1 MPCNAKNTPTM
12 QTVLKTP
19 TKPARESQPVFSNLS
34 ADFWQNVDDDG
45 LMRIHSIS
53 PLRHCQNSNSDQSTP
68 SPKKRLKRRRLINGI
83 DEPVQSGDGNQTE
96 KSVSKDVIVADNSLS
111 IKRRGRHRR
120 KSGLI
125 QKGTPSLVSSQEGTA
140 EIVEIIEGDS
150 FASVKS
156 IRNSKQTDQEQVFE
170 SSTLDPLKVPD
181 NPLVK
186 GQKRVMTEL
195 APTNAKRLKKKS
207 HRKKGLESSGHSTV
221 SHSRKTKGRSKSGK
235 TAAPVDSSTS
245 VGVLSTE
252 HLAEPQ
258 RTSTDLNRFETPKS
272 SWLHRVSTPK
282 VQTKKCKQNIPA
294 SGTSLEEA
302 EIMVQS
308 KNQPGVEG
316 VGALYQQQTPQI
328 FSTADSS
335 LSITLSDL
343 LEELSTSK
351 RSRLSAR
358 LAKAKIACHEQKR
371 RRRISLKR
379 KYRESIG
386 ELDVTPGKMS
396 PKEDLHTVKSQDIKL
411 SAPLSNPN
419 ETSVEKH
426 CQTQSKVPYV
436 QTEQEVAI
444 NKAPVENGSDFE
456 TPKQQG
462 AEAGPTCVLC
472 SCSECKCPPSLEIPS
487 TASEG
492 IQTLGNVSIGVQVS
506 PVVLKP
512 DKLESEHIRASTHSS
527 LHSQSCQTDFHE
539 TQTQT
544 VHETPSFASQIPPD
558 GCSTMTTPSDQ
569 KVEPVTVI
577 KNFMDSLLD
586 VCSDSKNFSK
596 PSQLPGKET
605 DVLKRFFESLKHV
618 QATRS
623 KSPPKP
629 TPLLRRQSHRRRI
642 ESSESS
648 DSLGQM
654 DSEEAATLK
663 SQCLSTVTQL
673 VKPSTSKPFQSPR
686 KETEYSDT
694 LKSFIESIMNVS
706 TQSRSPQKPTPLLR
720 RQSHRRRIKSAG
732 SSDSTKQTD
741 SWSKSSSEELAIP
754 KSHCLSPVLQLMKPP
769 PAPGEILPKV
779 IPLNFMKFSRHCGRR
794 PIGKR
799 VPQELFSSSGDS
811 DSDVGRARAAA
822 QRFINMTDDSDSD
835 EGLGDRKI
843 DDGEMLVG
851 TQQINRKQYRRI
863 LDGGSEG
870 ADYVDHKEGQGVV
883 EDGSGSDCSIEH
895 IEVEEYIDN
904 YENSAQEVNI
914 SVSLGHDG
922 LGDRESDEENQDL
935 FADGSGSDCSLEL
948 LEVEEFIDNDESSAE
963 EGSISDKGDNDHTIV
978 GTSAS
983 ECDEDDV
990 LSSIDTR
997 EEWSEELDDGDY
1009 GNPFILDQATESRL
1023 KDDPESDC
1031 YSDANEFDITDDSQ
1045 SENLIPEDVIR
1056 GRQHRNT
1063 PDNKV
1068 YGRRMSPRKNRR
1080 RILDELFSSSEEISL
1095 IGSPKESH
1103 GMPGHLKVSIGERV
1117 NDISSSGNGS
1127 DSDTDQNSSGS
1138 QESVL
1143 QKQVS
1148 SNIVLDDDES
1158 KSEQVK
1164 SKKRLNT
1171 TGLLADKGK
1180 MLKIFKQ
1187 QAEKKMIAKEKQ
1199 AESKAF
1205 KETGFET
1212 SHHEIDSKDKQQEPS
1227 GQAVESTA
1235 RDEKDHR
1242 DGSDHDDEVFRLDVS
1257 DERQVER
1264 KECTDEDKLDNDENL
1279 DGHVKE
1285 NREEGDILKDE
1296 TEDIGGSDS
1305 DDTSLTIPDYGSSDD
1320 SPADLNDRLLKK
1332 SKSQIKKEKQSEMKG
1347 SLQVKQKMLKTR
1359 KQRSDGK
1366 RTKSTKVKKDCGK
1379 TNLQSSNEYRKEKGS
1394 NKRGGLNRRS
1404 RAAKSEDGDA
1414 NSDQNNLVQDD
1425 NLGDDED
1432 VDGQTNI
1439 DRTEQDGIKDIEE
1452 DIGGSDSDDTIVN
1465 STDDENRGVSGECSI
1480 IQKTTT
1486 ATQSK
1491 EVTEAGLRRGRKSAK
1506 GPKTKKSLSRTES
1519 LEYDPDNSGLLV
1531 KRKAKNLQK
1540 LTGLLSEAETVKN
1553 RGVSTG
1559 EKTKSRNTKE
1569 DGKNDH
1575 QQSTS
1580 GEQHGESRSLGEQS
1594 LNGCDEGLGDDE
1606 NENRDDAIM
1615 TSSNEGSHDDK
1626 SQTSSLKQSGKVT
1639 QLTTDKQTKDGL
1651 LKKGKPPQRKN
1662 LQKLTGLLSE
1672 AETVKNRGVSTR
1684 EKTKSRNTKE
1694 DGKNDHQQSTSGEQH
1709 GESRSLGEQSL
1720 NGCDEG
1726 LGDDENEN
1734 RDDAIMTSSNEGS
1747 HDDKSQT
1754 SSLKQS
1760 GKVTQ
1765 LTTDKQTKDGLLKK
1779 GKPPQ
1784 RKNLQKLTGL
1794 LSEAETVKNRGVSTR
1809 EKTKSRNT
1817 KEDGKNDHQQST
1829 SGEQHGES
1837 RSLGEQSLNGCDE
1850 GLGDDENENGDD
1862 AIMTSSDEGSHD
1874 DKSQTSSLKQSGKV
1888 TQLTTDKQTKDGLLK
1903 KGKPP
1908 QRKNLQKLTGLLSEA
1923 ETVKNKGVSTREKTK
1938 SRNTKED
1945 GKNDHQQSTSGEQHG
1960 ESRSLGEQSLNG
1972 CDEGLGDDE
1981 NENGDDAIM
1990 TSSDEGSHDDKS
2002 QTSSLKQS
2010 GKVTQLTTDKQT
2022 KDGLLKK
2029 GKPPQRKNLQKLT
2042 GLLSEAETVKNR
2054 GVSTREKT
2062 KSRNTKEDGKNDHQ
2076 QSTSGEQHGESRS
2089 LGEQSLNG
2097 CDEGLGD
2104 DENENGDD
2112 AIMTSSDEGSH
2123 DDKSQTSSLKQSGKV
2138 TQLTTD
2144 KQTKDGLLKK
2154 GKPPQRKNLQKLT
2167 GLLSEAE
2174 TVKNRGVSTREKTKS
2189 RNTKED
2195 GKNDHQQSTSGEQ
2208 HGESRSLGEQSLN
2221 GCDEGLGDDENEN
2234 RDDAIMTSSNEGSH
2248 DDKSQ
2253 TSSLKQSG
2261 KVTQLT
2267 TDKQTKDGL
2276 LKKGKPPQRKNLQKL
2291 TGLLSEAETVKNR
2304 GVSTREKT
2312 KSRNTKED
2320 GKNDHQ
2326 QSTSGEQHG
2335 ESRSLGEQSLNGCD
2349 EGLGD
2354 DENENGDDAIMTSS
2368 DEGSHDDKSQTS
2380 SLKQSRKVT
2389 QLTTDKQTKDGL
2401 LKKGKPPQRKN
2412 LQKLTGLLSEADT
2425 VKNRGVS
2432 TREKTKPRNTKEDGK
2447 NNHQQSTSG
2456 EQHGESRSLSE
2467 QSLNGCDEGLGDDE
2481 NENGDDAIMTSDE
2494 GSHDDKSQ
2502 TSSLKQSGKVTLL
2515 TTDKQ
2520 TKDGHLKK
2528 GKPPQRKNI
2537 KKSLDRTDREQ
2548 DYPRNYDGFL
2558 YKTKL
2563 MNSTVSS
2570 GKSSSKSA
2578 KDSDDGDCYF
2588 DSVDLVLS
2596 VKDQDEEE
2604 SDSYDDCSNDVESL
2618 GGKLMDDEDKDRSDR
2633 EQDYPRNYDGLLYKS
2648 KSHKKLTQKTLPEMA
2663 DMGKSKIKSVL
2674 TESMEKNLSLDNC
2687 NERVDNGKLIESPR
2701 QSKKKTLTKT
2711 NAQEGERKERNSPKS
2726 KQVKNSCDLRKR
2738 KEGEPDKSRPLKK
2751 LKNKTL
2757 LEKTETQTE
2766 SKKVKTKLA
2775 RKTKQVD
2782 VQNSPIEK
2790 TSEDNCGESRIDN
2803 TGEDAVGTDHQGDLG
2818 IIGKASSLKKSTKSK
2833 TAKQEKALKGEIKNA
2848 PKKSDFRRSL
2858 KTMEATEVVAELMN
2872 DRKST
2877 KKNKQLSSGGKSED
2891 KEQGGTSSLAQST
2904 KFTKLKTKEDTKGGQ
2919 PKEKKTLKLTKSKK
2933 NLAWTNLINST
2944 VSSGKSSSKSAKDSV
2959 DSDCYFDAVD
2969 LVLSVK
2975 DQDEEES
2982 DSYDDCS
2989 NDVESL
2995 GAKLMDD
3002 EDKDR
3007 EGNSTGNGDK
3017 NLREADDMRDGSH
3030 CDDVGHGGQIV
3041 TETRLRNPPIH
3052 GLLKEKGK
3060 LLGVFKQEVAR
3071 KMMEN
3076 VPATDAKPDA
3086 WKASCN
3092 FGEIRDKNYDPIM
3105 YTIKS
3110 DTNRAICEGLITPMP
3125 LEWEEPLIS
3134 SKDREDHQ
3142 SALRSIFYDTLL
3154 KRGRKNRIAARRRSG
3169 NVKLNRR
3176 PTIKELKKANTA
3188 EKRRLKKLEAE
3199 VKSDGWIE
3207 YDMLPAV
3214 YPETDETVFIKAIK

>member
-34 ADFWQNVDDDG
+34 ADFWQDVADDG

-53 PLRHCQNSNSDQSTP
+53 PLRDCQNSNSDQATP
-68 SPKKRLKRRRLINGI
+68 SPRKRLKRQRLIDGI
-83 DEPVQSGDGNQTE
+83 DEPVQSGDGNQTV

-125 QKGTPSLVSSQEGTA
+125 QKGTPSLVSSQEDTA
-140 EIVEIIEGDS
+140 EIIEIIEGDS

-170 SSTLDPLKVPD
+170 SSTLHPLKVPD
-181 NPLVK
+181 NPLAK
-186 GQKRVMTEL
+186 GLKRVMTEL
-195 APTNAKRLKKKS
+195 APTEAKRLKKKK
-207 HRKKGLESSGHSTV
+207 RIKKGLESSGHSTI
-221 SHSRKTKGRSKSGK
+221 SHSKKTKGRSKSGK
-235 TAAPVDSSTS
+235 TAAPMV
-245 VGVLSTE
+245 VLSTE

-258 RTSTDLNRFETPKS
+258 RTSTNLNRFETPKS
-272 SWLHRVSTPK
+272 SWLHRVSTPR
-282 VQTKKCKQNIPA
+282 VQTEKCKQNIPA

-328 FSTADSS
+328 SSTSDPC

-351 RSRLSAR
+351 RSSLSAR

-386 ELDVTPGKMS
+386 ELDVTQGKMS

-419 ETSVEKH
+419 ETFVEKH
-426 CQTQSKVPYV
+426 CQTQSKVPHV

-462 AEAGPTCVLC
+462 AEAGPTCALC
-472 SCSECKCPPSLEIPS
+472 SCSECKCPPSLEI
-487 TASEG
+487 
-492 IQTLGNVSIGVQVS
+492 QTSGNVRIGVQVS

-512 DKLESEHIRASTHSS
+512 DKLESEHARASTHSS
-527 LHSQSCQTDFHE
+527 LNSQSCQTDFRE

-544 VHETPSFASQIPPD
+544 VHETPSFASQIPPK
-558 GCSTMTTPSDQ
+558 GCSTLTTPSDQ
-569 KVEPVTVI
+569 KVELVTVI
-577 KNFMDSLLD
+577 KNCMDSLLD

-605 DVLKRFFESLKHV
+605 DVLKRFFESLKLV
-618 QATRS
+618 QANRS

-769 PAPGEILPKV
+769 AAPGEILPKV

-822 QRFINMTDDSDSD
+822 QRFINMTEDSDSD
-835 EGLGDRKI
+835 YGMGDRKV

-851 TQQINRKQYRRI
+851 TRQINRKQYRRI
-863 LDGGSEG
+863 LDGWSEG
-870 ADYVDHKEGQGVV
+870 ADYVDHKESQGVV
-883 EDGSGSDCSIEH
+883 ENVSGSDCSIEH

-904 YENSAQEVNI
+904 DENSAQEVNI
-914 SVSLGHDG
+914 SVSLVHDG
-922 LGDRESDEENQDL
+922 LGDRESDKENQDL

-948 LEVEEFIDNDESSAE
+948 FEVEEFIDNDESSAE
-963 EGSISDKGDNDHTIV
+963 EGSISAEEVGISDKEDNDHTIV

-983 ECDEDDV
+983 ECGEGDV
-990 LSSIDTR
+990 LSSIDNWD
-997 EEWSEELDDGDY
+997 EWSEELDDGDY

-1031 YSDANEFDITDDSQ
+1031 YSDAKEFDVTDDSQ
-1045 SENLIPEDVIR
+1045 SENLVEEDVIR
-1056 GRQHRNT
+1056 DRQHRNIT
-1063 PDNKV
+1063 DNKV

-1095 IGSPKESH
+1095 IGTPKESH

-1138 QESVL
+1138 QENVL

-1164 SKKRLNT
+1164 PTKRLNP

-1187 QAEKKMIAKEKQ
+1187 QAEKNMIAKEKQ

-1212 SHHEIDSKDKQQEPS
+1212 SHHEIDCKDKQQEPS
-1227 GQAVESTA
+1227 SQAVESTD

-1305 DDTSLTIPDYGSSDD
+1305 DDTSLNIPDYVSSDD
-1320 SPADLNDRLLKK
+1320 CPAKLNDRLLKKKKSKSQINVKENREEGDILKDETEDIGGSDSDDTSLNIPDYVSSDDCPAKLNDRLLKK

-1379 TNLQSSNEYRKEKGS
+1379 TNLQSTSEYRKEKGS

-1414 NSDQNNLVQDD
+1414 NSDQNNLVQGD

-1432 VDGQTNI
+1432 VDGQTTI
-1439 DRTEQDGIKDIEE
+1439 DRTEHDGIKDIDA

-1465 STDDENRGVSGECSI
+1465 SPDDENRGVSGECSI

-1531 KRKAKNLQK
+1531 KRKAKKPQK

-1575 QQSTS
+1575 QQST
-1580 GEQHGESRSLGEQS
+1580 
-1594 LNGCDEGLGDDE
+1594 C
-1606 NENRDDAIM
+1606 
-1615 TSSNEGSHDDK
+1615 
-1626 SQTSSLKQSGKVT
+1626 
-1639 QLTTDKQTKDGL
+1639 
-1651 LKKGKPPQRKN
+1651 
-1662 LQKLTGLLSE
+1662 
-1672 AETVKNRGVSTR
+1672 
-1684 EKTKSRNTKE
+1684 
-1694 DGKNDHQQSTSGEQH
+1694 
-1709 GESRSLGEQSL
+1709 
-1720 NGCDEG
+1720 
-1726 LGDDENEN
+1726 
-1734 RDDAIMTSSNEGS
+1734 
-1747 HDDKSQT
+1747 
-1754 SSLKQS
+1754 
-1760 GKVTQ
+1760 
-1765 LTTDKQTKDGLLKK
+1765 
-1779 GKPPQ
+1779 
-1784 RKNLQKLTGL
+1784 
-1794 LSEAETVKNRGVSTR
+1794 
-1809 EKTKSRNT
+1809 
-1817 KEDGKNDHQQST
+1817 
-1829 SGEQHGES
+1829 
-1837 RSLGEQSLNGCDE
+1837 
-1850 GLGDDENENGDD
+1850 
-1862 AIMTSSDEGSHD
+1862 
-1874 DKSQTSSLKQSGKV
+1874 
-1888 TQLTTDKQTKDGLLK
+1888 
-1903 KGKPP
+1903 
-1908 QRKNLQKLTGLLSEA
+1908 
-1923 ETVKNKGVSTREKTK
+1923 
-1938 SRNTKED
+1938 
-1945 GKNDHQQSTSGEQHG
+1945 
-1960 ESRSLGEQSLNG
+1960 
-1972 CDEGLGDDE
+1972 
-1981 NENGDDAIM
+1981 
-1990 TSSDEGSHDDKS
+1990 
-2002 QTSSLKQS
+2002 
-2010 GKVTQLTTDKQT
+2010 
-2022 KDGLLKK
+2022 
-2029 GKPPQRKNLQKLT
+2029 
-2042 GLLSEAETVKNR
+2042 
-2054 GVSTREKT
+2054 
-2062 KSRNTKEDGKNDHQ
+2062 
-2076 QSTSGEQHGESRS
+2076 
-2089 LGEQSLNG
+2089 
-2097 CDEGLGD
+2097 
-2104 DENENGDD
+2104 
-2112 AIMTSSDEGSH
+2112 
-2123 DDKSQTSSLKQSGKV
+2123 
-2138 TQLTTD
+2138 
-2144 KQTKDGLLKK
+2144 
-2154 GKPPQRKNLQKLT
+2154 
-2167 GLLSEAE
+2167 
-2174 TVKNRGVSTREKTKS
+2174 
-2189 RNTKED
+2189 
-2195 GKNDHQQSTSGEQ
+2195 
-2208 HGESRSLGEQSLN
+2208 
-2221 GCDEGLGDDENEN
+2221 
-2234 RDDAIMTSSNEGSH
+2234 
-2248 DDKSQ
+2248 
-2253 TSSLKQSG
+2253 
-2261 KVTQLT
+2261 
-2267 TDKQTKDGL
+2267 
-2276 LKKGKPPQRKNLQKL
+2276 
-2291 TGLLSEAETVKNR
+2291 
-2304 GVSTREKT
+2304 
-2312 KSRNTKED
+2312 
-2320 GKNDHQ
+2320 
-2326 QSTSGEQHG
+2326 
-2335 ESRSLGEQSLNGCD
+2335 
-2349 EGLGD
+2349 
-2354 DENENGDDAIMTSS
+2354 
-2368 DEGSHDDKSQTS
+2368 
-2380 SLKQSRKVT
+2380 
-2389 QLTTDKQTKDGL
+2389 
-2401 LKKGKPPQRKN
+2401 
-2412 LQKLTGLLSEADT
+2412 
-2425 VKNRGVS
+2425 
-2432 TREKTKPRNTKEDGK
+2432 
-2447 NNHQQSTSG
+2447 G

-2481 NENGDDAIMTSDE
+2481 NENSDDAIMTSSDE
-2494 GSHDDKSQ
+2494 GGHDDKSQ
-2502 TSSLKQSGKVTLL
+2502 TSSLKQSGKVTQL

-2520 TKDGHLKK
+2520 IKDGLLKK

-2537 KKSLDRTDREQ
+2537 KKSLDRTDRQQ
-2548 DYPRNYDGFL
+2548 DDPRNY
-2558 YKTKL
+2558 
-2563 MNSTVSS
+2563 
-2570 GKSSSKSA
+2570 A
-2578 KDSDDGDCYF
+2578 
-2588 DSVDLVLS
+2588 
-2596 VKDQDEEE
+2596 
-2604 SDSYDDCSNDVESL
+2604 
-2618 GGKLMDDEDKDRSDR
+2618 
-2633 EQDYPRNYDGLLYKS
+2633 GLLYKS

-2701 QSKKKTLTKT
+2701 QSKKMTSTKT

-2726 KQVKNSCDLRKR
+2726 IQVKNSCDLRKR
-2738 KEGEPDKSRPLKK
+2738 KEGEPDKSSPLKK

-2766 SKKVKTKLA
+2766 SKKVNTKLA

-2803 TGEDAVGTDHQGDLG
+2803 TDEDAVGTDHQGDLG

-2872 DRKST
+2872 DRKLT

-2904 KFTKLKTKEDTKGGQ
+2904 KFTKLETKEDTKGGQ
-2919 PKEKKTLKLTKSKK
+2919 PKEKKTLTITKSKK
-2933 NLAWTNLINST
+2933 NLAWTKLINSAVSSGKSSSKSAKDSDDSDYYFDTVDLVLSVKDQDEEESDSLKQSGKVTQLTTDKQTKDGLLKKGKPPQRKNIKKSLDRTDREQDDPRNYAGLLYKSKSHKKLTQKTLPEMADMGKSKIKSVLTESMEKNLSLDNCNERVDNGKLIESPRQSKKKTSTKTNAQEGERKERNSPKSIQVKNSCDLGKRKEGEPDKSRPLKKLKNKTLLEKTETQTESKQVKTKLARKTKQVDVQNSPIEKTSEDNCGESRIDNTGEDAVGTDHQGDLGIIGKSSSLKKSTKSKTAKQEKALKGEIKNAPKKSDFRRSLKTMEATEVVAELMNDRKLTKKNKQLSSGGKSEDKEQGGTSSLAQSTKFTKLETKEDTKGGQPKEKKTLTITKSKKNLAWTKLMNST
-2944 VSSGKSSSKSAKDSV
+2944 VSSGKSSSKSAKDSD
-2959 DSDCYFDAVD
+2959 DSDYYFDTVD

-2995 GAKLMDD
+2995 VGKLMDD

-3041 TETRLRNPPIH
+3041 TELGMRKNLQNGEDNVRSNTDEEGGDVQENLAEEDASKDDEEGVDGFDSDDSSLLLAVEGSSVVCKKKQADRGPRNSSKTAEEVLEDEHSCSSDEESVDQIFPSRFLHEVESSACPFDHMGKSFRGKKHGCTCLVGNRPRKERVKRKATTNPVLTGSEHLDSDIIKSKPLVH
-3052 GLLKEKGK
+3052 GLLKDKGK
-3060 LLGVFKQEVAR
+3060 LLTIFKQEAAR

-3086 WKASCN
+3086 WKASRN

-3169 NVKLNRR
+3169 NVKLNRC
-3176 PTIKELKKANTA
+3176 PTIKEIKKANTA